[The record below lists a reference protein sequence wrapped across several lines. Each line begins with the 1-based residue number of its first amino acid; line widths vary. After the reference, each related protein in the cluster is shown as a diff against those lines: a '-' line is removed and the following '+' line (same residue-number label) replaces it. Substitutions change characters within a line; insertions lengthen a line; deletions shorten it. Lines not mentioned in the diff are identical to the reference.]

1 MEDQTAPSTSL
12 AQLLQSDPR
21 TRNRV
26 LKELYTDPVVRNK
39 VRGWLQQYP
48 TAGLEADDVI
58 QESVI
63 LLFDAV
69 LEGRFRE
76 ESRLRTFLL
85 GICLNYIRNKGRKV
99 KRISYQEE
107 LSPNAATDEAEADA
121 GLLRE
126 ELSQAE
132 NQRDQLLRQAF
143 KRLTDKCRKSLQL
156 YYYESYTMDAIAK
169 AIGLKNAKQSK
180 KQVSRC
186 REYLRKIIQKEP
198 DLIHLFS
205 ASRT

>member
-1 MEDQTAPSTSL
+1 MEDRHAPSTSL
-12 AQLLQSDPR
+12 AQLLHSDAR
-21 TRNRV
+21 ERNRA
-26 LKELYTDPVVRNK
+26 LKQLYDDPVVRNK

-48 TAGLEADDVI
+48 TVGLEADDVI

-69 LEGRFRE
+69 LEGRFRA

-99 KRISYQEE
+99 KRITFQEE
-107 LSPNAATDEAEADA
+107 LTPNMATDEEQADS
-121 GLLRE
+121 GILRE
-126 ELSQAE
+126 ELTEEAA
-132 NQRDQLLRQAF
+132 QRDQLLQRAF
-143 KRLTDKCRKSLQL
+143 QQLTDKCRQSLRL
-156 YYYESYTMDAIAK
+156 YYYESFTMEAIAT

-198 DLIHLFS
+198 DLFTFFS
-205 ASRT
+205 TSRT